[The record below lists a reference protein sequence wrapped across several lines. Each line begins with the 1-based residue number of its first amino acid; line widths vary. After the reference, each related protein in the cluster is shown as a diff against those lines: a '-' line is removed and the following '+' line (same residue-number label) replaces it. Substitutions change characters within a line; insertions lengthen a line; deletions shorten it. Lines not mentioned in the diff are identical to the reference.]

1 MTLLACMY
9 SRAACLLANLT
20 DKLRM
25 WKTYVGVSFHAIK
38 DHLLCVCVGSRD
50 PRNLSQGAF
59 WRRIESIMEYN

>member
-1 MTLLACMY
+1 
-9 SRAACLLANLT
+9 
-20 DKLRM
+20 M